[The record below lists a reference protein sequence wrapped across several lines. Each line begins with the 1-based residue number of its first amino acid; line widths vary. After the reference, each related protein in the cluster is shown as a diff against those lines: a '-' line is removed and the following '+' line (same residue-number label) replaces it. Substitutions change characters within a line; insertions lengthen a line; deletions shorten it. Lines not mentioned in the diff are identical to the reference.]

1 MDNPSILTN
10 RIHDLLNRMNAGD
23 ANAAS
28 DLLRIVG
35 ERLEKLA
42 RRMLRNYPQV
52 RRWAETDD
60 VLQSALV
67 RLLRAL
73 ESVRPQTSRDFFNLA
88 AVQIRRELI
97 DLARHYQGKQGMG
110 AHHDSIGSGIGDIA
124 SDTPANDADL
134 DAWQAFHQE
143 VEKLPADEREVVS
156 LIYYHGWEQKDVA
169 DLFQVTPRTVRRWW
183 TSALGK
189 LHGVFQDLPGE

>member
-10 RIHDLLNRMNAGD
+10 RIHGLLDRMNAGD
-23 ANAAS
+23 ADASS

-52 RRWAETDD
+52 HRWAETGD
-60 VLQSALV
+60 VLQSALL

-73 ESVRPQTSRDFFNLA
+73 ESVRPKTSRDFFNLA

-110 AHHDSIGSGIGDIA
+110 AHHDSIGSGIGEIA
-124 SDTPANDADL
+124 SDTPASDADL

-143 VEKLPADEREVVS
+143 VEKLPPDEREVVS

-169 DLFQVTPRTVRRWW
+169 ELFQVTPRTVRRWW

-189 LHGVFQDLPGE
+189 LHSVFKNLPDE